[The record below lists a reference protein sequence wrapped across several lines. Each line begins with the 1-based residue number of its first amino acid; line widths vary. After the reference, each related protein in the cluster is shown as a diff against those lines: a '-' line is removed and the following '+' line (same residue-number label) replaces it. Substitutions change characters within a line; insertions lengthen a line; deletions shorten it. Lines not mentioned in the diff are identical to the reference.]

1 MKKQIFKTVLFLTML
16 SFLSFHFSP
25 IAFAENEDITE
36 AGDYLQFI
44 LPVVAGLSTFM
55 AGNPEGGLWDKEGT
69 YQAVK
74 SIGFSL
80 ATMGVQKELAKKIR
94 PDFSD
99 PVSFPSGHTTA
110 AFAGAGFIDQRYG
123 HGWGVPA
130 LLAAGFTAYSRIQS
144 YNHFAD
150 DTVAG
155 ASIGMMYNWLF
166 VTPQSES
173 SNVSILP
180 MVANGGAGLTLTIS
194 DAENTG
200 SKPKPTTFKSRKS
213 RYNFLFGPAYL
224 QKNEIKASS
233 DTGTTFDLS
242 NFEKINDPTT
252 TASID
257 IAFYLND
264 RNEVSLYFSPFESR
278 DRGSF
283 TAPVSFAGQTY
294 PANTTIYSDW
304 LLYDLRARW
313 LYNLTPASPWNV
325 KLGGA
330 LSYQHIEMSLATASE
345 SLFTEIK
352 ADVLL
357 PFVSTIV
364 SYQINPRFS
373 VGVEAEGIYLSKDSA
388 LNASVF
394 LNYRISD
401 RWDFTAGYTYFVRDI
416 DASELNNNVIY
427 SIPYLG
433 VAYSWL

>member
-1 MKKQIFKTVLFLTML
+1 MKKLFLNTVFAL
-16 SFLSFHFSP
+16 TLFFFFSLNISP
-25 IAFAENEDITE
+25 AVHAENEDITE
-36 AGDYLQFI
+36 AGDYLQII
-44 LPVVAGLSTFM
+44 LPAVAGLSTFV
-55 AGNPEGGLWDKEGT
+55 AGNDEGGLWDKQGT
-69 YQAVK
+69 YQAIK

-80 ATMGVQKELAKKIR
+80 ATMGVGKELAEKIR

-123 HGWGVPA
+123 HWWGVPA

-194 DAENTG
+194 DSENTG
-200 SKPKPTTFKSRKS
+200 SKTKPATFKSRKS

-252 TASID
+252 TAAID
-257 IAFYLND
+257 IAFYIDD

-283 TAPVSFAGQTY
+283 PAPVSFAGQTY

-325 KLGGA
+325 KAGAA
-330 LSYQHIEMSLATASE
+330 LSYQHIEVSLDTGSG
-345 SLFTEIK
+345 SLFTEVTD
-352 ADVLL
+352 DVFL
-357 PFVSTIV
+357 PFLSTIV
-364 SYQINPRFS
+364 SYQINSRFS
-373 VGVEAEGIYLSKDSA
+373 VGVEAEGIYLSEDSA
-388 LNASVF
+388 LNASIF

-416 DASELNNNVIY
+416 DTSELNNNVIY
-427 SIPYLG
+427 SIPFLG